1 MNIPRH
7 DRMTCDVLIIGGGGS
22 GALAG
27 LEASEGGKLK
37 VILASKGPISQSG
50 LTPTGNGGTA
60 FSGSIEHL
68 FKNMVTA
75 GNYLNDQDVI
85 WSMFSQTQDA
95 IEKLKRIGVTVTPL
109 GPHGICVPGVE
120 TLSLARRELSKRSNV
135 VLLEDVLITRL
146 IHENGKI
153 IGAVA
158 LDLITAELFEIVATA
173 VILTTGGI
181 AGELYP
187 RTSNNPFGI
196 TTDASGT
203 GHVMAY
209 QAGAHLIDMEMMA
222 FVPLPTDPRCLNL
235 RYFPEFWRGP
245 YLNRHGDVVESD
257 IEGYLGGSYS
267 YLFLQKLAREFE
279 KGNGPVY
286 VDQRAM
292 EKPDHVSGIRAW
304 DRRRRYIKSLG
315 IDPNENRIEL
325 AIGSHFC
332 MGGLYVNEKTETT
345 IPGLFAAGEIMGGVH
360 GGLRLPGYSFT
371 QMIVFGFIAGRQ
383 AADYATGV
391 LKTGESSSYQI
402 VEKERERIFNFLEQK
417 RNPVSLRALKNRLQ
431 REMERD
437 VFIFR
442 DKAGLERALE
452 EIGKIREEVTR
463 IQVPSFKRFN
473 LDWVR
478 AVEFSMMVEGAE
490 IIARSA
496 LYREE
501 SRGFHYRRD
510 FEGRDDRRWLKH
522 TVVHLQ
528 GGNLT
533 LDTAPVVL
541 DRMRPEE

>member
-1 MNIPRH
+1 MTIPRH

-27 LEASEGGKLK
+27 LEASGGGKLK
-37 VILASKGPISQSG
+37 VIIASRGPISQSG

-60 FSGSIEHL
+60 ASNSTEHL

-75 GNYLNDQDVI
+75 GNYLNDQNVI
-85 WSMFSQTQDA
+85 SLMFSETQDA
-95 IEKLKRIGVTVTPL
+95 IEKLKKIGVTVTPL

-120 TLSLARRELSKRSNV
+120 TLSLARRELRKRSNV

-146 IHENGKI
+146 IREDEKI
-153 IGAVA
+153 TGAIA
-158 LDLITAELFEIVATA
+158 LDLTTAELFEIDATA
-173 VILTTGGI
+173 VIVATGGI

-187 RTSNNPFGI
+187 RTSNNPFGVA
-196 TTDASGT
+196 TDASGT

-209 QAGAHLIDMEMMA
+209 LAGADLIDMEMMA
-222 FVPLPTDPRCLNL
+222 FVPLPTDPRCINL

-245 YLNRHGDVVESD
+245 YLNRHGDVIESD
-257 IEGYLGGSYS
+257 IEGYLGASYS

-279 KGNGPVY
+279 KGNGPIY
-286 VDQRAM
+286 IDQRAI
-292 EKPDHVSGIRAW
+292 ERPDHASGIHAW

-315 IDPNENRIEL
+315 IDPNENKIEL

-332 MGGLYVNEKTETT
+332 MGGIYVNEKTETT

-371 QMIVFGFIAGRQ
+371 QMIVFGFVAGRQ
-383 AADYATGV
+383 AADYAGGGRKAKGSLSRGIGRDKERIFGFLKPKRDPVSLGV
-391 LKTGESSSYQI
+391 LKT
-402 VEKERERIFNFLEQK
+402 
-417 RNPVSLRALKNRLQ
+417 RLQ
-431 REMERD
+431 QEMERD
-437 VFIFR
+437 VFIYR
-442 DKAGLERALE
+442 DKRGLERAVE
-452 EIGKIREEVTR
+452 EILKIKEEITR
-463 IQVPSFKRFN
+463 IQVHPFKRFN
-473 LDWVR
+473 LEWIR
-478 AVEFSMMVEGAE
+478 AIEFSMMIEGAE

-510 FEGRDDRRWLKH
+510 FENRNDKRWLKH
-522 TVVHLQ
+522 TVARLQ
-528 GGNLT
+528 EDSLI

-541 DRMRPEE
+541 DRMKPEE